1 MLAIPSQMSPP
12 HPDRSSQLLALLE
25 SKPAVTL
32 GEIRATLTA
41 SRATA
46 FRYLRQ
52 IPYRRSYNHNGRYY
66 TRHDSARYDRHG
78 LLAQE
83 GIYFSRDGSL
93 KATVYRLVREAEAG
107 WTHRELRDLLRVRV
121 QFVLVEGLHE
131 GLMDRHRMEG
141 VYVYVNHDAEI
152 QAAQLEQRR
161 RRIESGAAAEPI
173 EVSDAVVIQVL
184 LVLIRR
190 PGSQPAEVVR
200 HLRGHAPPIVRAQV
214 DAVFTRYHFGE
225 KGGPSIS

>member
-1 MLAIPSQMSPP
+1 MSPP
-12 HPDRSSQLLALLE
+12 RRDRSPQLLALLE

-32 GEIRATLTA
+32 PEIRTTLA
-41 SRATA
+41 GSRATA

-66 TRHDSARYDRHG
+66 TRHDPARYDRHG
-78 LLAQE
+78 LWAHE

-121 QFVLVEGLHE
+121 QFVLVEGVHE
-131 GLMDRHRMEG
+131 GVMNRQRMEG
-141 VYVYVNHDAEI
+141 LFVYVNHDAEI

-161 RRIESGAAAEPI
+161 RRIESGAEAKPI
-173 EVSDAVVIQVL
+173 EVADAVVIQVL

-200 HLRGHAPPIVRAQV
+200 HLRGHVPPIVHAQV
-214 DAVFTRYHFGE
+214 DAVFTRYYLGE